1 MVEENMKSKNTWD
14 DKKLKKLEDLWQKG
28 HPISKIGEMLGVS
41 RNSVAGKAHRMG
53 LPKRSSPIISTDKKE
68 DSSNKIDNEIINK
81 NVPLKIKLRGVQW
94 SRTKCCWPEGD
105 PKQSDFKFCGEDIFP
120 GRPYCDKHSLL
131 AYTNTRENS

>member
-1 MVEENMKSKNTWD
+1 MVKKNMKSKNIWD
-14 DKKLKKLEDLWQKG
+14 DSKLKELEDLWKQG
-28 HPISKIGEMLGVS
+28 HPISKIGEILGVS

-53 LPKRSSPIISTDKKE
+53 LPKRSSPISSKKE
-68 DSSNKIDNEIINK
+68 NSSDQKNNEKSDK
-81 NVPLKIKLRGVQW
+81 NIPLKIKLRGVQW

-105 PKQSDFKFCGEDIFP
+105 PKQNDFKFCGKDIFP

>member
-1 MVEENMKSKNTWD
+1 MVIKIMSSKSTWND
-14 DKKLKKLEDLWQKG
+14 TKLKKLEDLWKQG

-53 LPKRSSPIISTDKKE
+53 LPKRTSPISSVKKE
-68 DSSNKIDNEIINK
+68 SLSVEKNNETSNVDL
-81 NVPLKIKLRGVQW
+81 PLKIKLRSVQW

-105 PKQSDFKFCGEDIFP
+105 PKQNDFKFCGQDIFP

-131 AYTNTRENS
+131 AYTNARENS

>member
-1 MVEENMKSKNTWD
+1 MNNKNTWD
-14 DKKLKKLEDLWQKG
+14 DSKLKELEKLWNEG
-28 HPISKIGEMLGVS
+28 HPISKIGEIMGVS

-53 LPKRSSPIISTDKKE
+53 LPKRTSPISSSKKE
-68 DSSNKIDNEIINK
+68 NFNDEQNNQTSDKEI
-81 NVPLKIKLRGVQW
+81 PLKIKLRGVQW

-105 PKQSDFKFCGEDIFP
+105 PKQNDFKFCGQDIFP

>member
-1 MVEENMKSKNTWD
+1 MTNKNTWD
-14 DKKLKKLEDLWQKG
+14 DLKLKKLKELWSQG

-41 RNSVAGKAHRMG
+41 RNSVAGKAHRMA
-53 LPKRSSPIISTDKKE
+53 LPKRTSPISSKKE
-68 DSSNKIDNEIINK
+68 NLSDQKYNEK
-81 NVPLKIKLRGVQW
+81 NDKNIPLKIKLRSVHW

-105 PKQSDFKFCGEDIFP
+105 PKQNNFKFCGEDIFP

>member
-1 MVEENMKSKNTWD
+1 MVKKNMTSKNIWD
-14 DKKLKKLEDLWQKG
+14 DSKLKELEDLWNQG
-28 HPISKIGEMLGVS
+28 HPISKIGEILGVS

-53 LPKRSSPIISTDKKE
+53 FPKRTSPISSSKKE
-68 DSSNKIDNEIINK
+68 NLSDNK
-81 NVPLKIKLRGVQW
+81 NNEKSDKNIPLKIKLRGVQW

-105 PKQSDFKFCGEDIFP
+105 PKQNDFKFCGQDIFP

>member
-1 MVEENMKSKNTWD
+1 MKTKNTWD
-14 DKKLKKLEDLWQKG
+14 DIKLKKLEDLWKKG

-53 LPKRSSPIISTDKKE
+53 LPKRSSPIVSTEKKE
-68 DSSNKIDNEIINK
+68 VSSGKKDNEINDEII
-81 NVPLKIKLRGVQW
+81 PLKIKLREVQW

-105 PKQSDFKFCGEDIFP
+105 PKQNNFRFCGEDIFP

>member
-1 MVEENMKSKNTWD
+1 MVVKIMTINNTWD
-14 DKKLKKLEDLWQKG
+14 DLKLKKLQDLWKQG

-53 LPKRSSPIISTDKKE
+53 LPKRTSPISSSKKVISSEEVNKEINDK
-68 DSSNKIDNEIINK
+68 NI
-81 NVPLKIKLRGVQW
+81 PLKIKLRRVQW
-94 SRTKCCWPEGD
+94 SRIKCCWPEGD
-105 PKQSDFKFCGEDIFP
+105 PKQNDFKFCGADIFP

>member
-1 MVEENMKSKNTWD
+1 MVKKSMTSKNTWSET
-14 DKKLKKLEDLWQKG
+14 KLKELEDLWEQG

-53 LPKRSSPIISTDKKE
+53 LPKRTSPISSSKKE
-68 DSSNKIDNEIINK
+68 NLSDKNNNENDDK
-81 NVPLKIKLRGVQW
+81 NLPLKIKLRGVQW
-94 SRTKCCWPEGD
+94 SRIKCCWPEGD
-105 PKQSDFKFCGEDIFP
+105 PKQNDFKFCGEDIFP

>member
-1 MVEENMKSKNTWD
+1 MTTKNTWD
-14 DKKLKKLEDLWQKG
+14 DLKLKELEDLWKQG
-28 HPISKIGEMLGVS
+28 LSISKIGEILGVS

-53 LPKRSSPIISTDKKE
+53 LSKRTSPISTENKRNLSEKNNNE
-68 DSSNKIDNEIINK
+68 IVNKII
-81 NVPLKIKLRGVQW
+81 PLKIKLRGVQW

-105 PKQSDFKFCGEDIFP
+105 PKQNDFKFCGQDIFP

>member
-1 MVEENMKSKNTWD
+1 MTIKNTWD
-14 DKKLKKLEDLWQKG
+14 DLKLKELEQLWEQG
-28 HPISKIGEMLGVS
+28 HPISKIGEILGVS

-53 LPKRSSPIISTDKKE
+53 LPKRTSPISSTKKQNL
-68 DSSNKIDNEIINK
+68 SYTKDNEISDKI
-81 NVPLKIKLRGVQW
+81 VTLKIKLRGVQR

-105 PKQSDFKFCGEDIFP
+105 PKQNDFKFCGKDIFP

>member
-1 MVEENMKSKNTWD
+1 MKSKNIWD
-14 DKKLKKLEDLWQKG
+14 DSKLKELEDLWKQG
-28 HPISKIGEMLGVS
+28 HPISKIGEILGVS

-53 LPKRSSPIISTDKKE
+53 LPKRSSPISSKKE
-68 DSSNKIDNEIINK
+68 NSSDQKNNEKSDK
-81 NVPLKIKLRGVQW
+81 NIPLKIKLRGVQW

-105 PKQSDFKFCGEDIFP
+105 PKQNDFKFCGKDIFP

>member
-1 MVEENMKSKNTWD
+1 MVIKIMSSKSTWND
-14 DKKLKKLEDLWQKG
+14 TKLKKLEDLWKQG

-53 LPKRSSPIISTDKKE
+53 LPKRTSPISSAKKE
-68 DSSNKIDNEIINK
+68 NLSVEKNNETSNIDL
-81 NVPLKIKLRGVQW
+81 PLKIKLRSVQW

-105 PKQSDFKFCGEDIFP
+105 PKQNNFKFCGQDIFP

-131 AYTNTRENS
+131 AYTNARENS

>member
-1 MVEENMKSKNTWD
+1 MVIKIMSSKSTWND
-14 DKKLKKLEDLWQKG
+14 TKLKKLEDLWKQG

-53 LPKRSSPIISTDKKE
+53 LPKRTSPISSPKKE
-68 DSSNKIDNEIINK
+68 NLSVEKNNGTSNIYL
-81 NVPLKIKLRGVQW
+81 PLKIKLRSVQW

-105 PKQSDFKFCGEDIFP
+105 PKQNDFKFCGQDIFP

-131 AYTNTRENS
+131 AYTNARENS

>member
-1 MVEENMKSKNTWD
+1 MTSKNTWND
-14 DKKLKKLEDLWQKG
+14 AKLKELEDLWKQG

-53 LPKRSSPIISTDKKE
+53 LPKRTSPISSVKKE
-68 DSSNKIDNEIINK
+68 NLSVEKNNETINI
-81 NVPLKIKLRGVQW
+81 NLPLKIKLRSVQW

-105 PKQSDFKFCGEDIFP
+105 PKQNDFKFCGQDIFP

-131 AYTNTRENS
+131 AYTNARENS

>member
-1 MVEENMKSKNTWD
+1 MVKKNMTNKNIWD
-14 DKKLKKLEDLWQKG
+14 QSKLKELEDLWKEG

-53 LPKRSSPIISTDKKE
+53 LPKRTSPISTSKKE
-68 DSSNKIDNEIINK
+68 ILYNKKNNENIDK
-81 NVPLKIKLRGVQW
+81 NIPLKIKLRGVHW

-105 PKQSDFKFCGEDIFP
+105 PKQNNFKFCGQDIFP

>member
-1 MVEENMKSKNTWD
+1 MVKKNMINKNTWD
-14 DKKLKKLEDLWQKG
+14 DSKLKELKDLWMQG

-53 LPKRSSPIISTDKKE
+53 LPKRNSPISSVKKE
-68 DSSNKIDNEIINK
+68 NLPVKKNNENSNVEM
-81 NVPLKIKLRGVQW
+81 PLKIKLRSVEW

-105 PKQSDFKFCGEDIFP
+105 PKQNDFKFCGEEIFP
-120 GRPYCDKHSLL
+120 GRPYCDKHSIL

>member
-1 MVEENMKSKNTWD
+1 MSNKNIWD
-14 DKKLKKLEDLWQKG
+14 DSKLKELEDLWEQG
-28 HPISKIGEMLGVS
+28 HPISKIGDILGVS

-53 LPKRSSPIISTDKKE
+53 LPKRTSPISSKKNLSDQKYDEKKDK
-68 DSSNKIDNEIINK
+68 NI
-81 NVPLKIKLRGVQW
+81 PLKIKLRGVQW

-105 PKQSDFKFCGEDIFP
+105 PKQNDFKFCGKDIFP

>member
-1 MVEENMKSKNTWD
+1 MVKKNMKSKNIWD
-14 DKKLKKLEDLWQKG
+14 DSKLKELEDLWKQG
-28 HPISKIGEMLGVS
+28 HPISKIGEILGVS

-53 LPKRSSPIISTDKKE
+53 LPKRSSPISSKKE
-68 DSSNKIDNEIINK
+68 NLVDQKNNEKSDK
-81 NVPLKIKLRGVQW
+81 NIPLKIKLRGVQW

-105 PKQSDFKFCGEDIFP
+105 PKQNDFRFCGQDIFP